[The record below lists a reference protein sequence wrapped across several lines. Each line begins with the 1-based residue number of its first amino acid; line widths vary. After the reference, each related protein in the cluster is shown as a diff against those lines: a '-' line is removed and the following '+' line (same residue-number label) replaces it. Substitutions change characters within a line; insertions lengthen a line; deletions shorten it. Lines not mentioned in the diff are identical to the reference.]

1 LAGAQGSAAGKA
13 PEKQSPPFIQVR
25 HHPESTQAANDSFG
39 PHKNKVFSE
48 TKAYQSKRLK
58 AMEKARN
65 RTLGCG
71 HFAAA
76 LAVCSLNRHWFS
88 FGLAG
93 MQLVV

>member
-1 LAGAQGSAAGKA
+1 
-13 PEKQSPPFIQVR
+13 
-25 HHPESTQAANDSFG
+25 
-39 PHKNKVFSE
+39 
-48 TKAYQSKRLK
+48 
-58 AMEKARN
+58 MEKARN